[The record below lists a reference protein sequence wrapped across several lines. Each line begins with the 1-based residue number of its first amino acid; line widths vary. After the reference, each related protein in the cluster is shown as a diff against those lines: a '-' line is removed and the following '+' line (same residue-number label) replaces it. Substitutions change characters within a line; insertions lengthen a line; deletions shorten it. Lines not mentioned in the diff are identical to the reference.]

1 MLVFD
6 ARAKASH
13 ETPRLVI
20 LNHPQLGQSEGVNVG
35 TVVLLPPA
43 ELPATPFKPWK
54 DQRSIAGGLV
64 GYGVNTY
71 VVPPPEPADP
81 ELDLKTATA
90 HWVAHIALNLTQ
102 AQPVKPILL
111 VAHGAAGQLLPAIGF
126 AQKASRRPVA
136 GYVVVDGQLPKVGA
150 ADWPDAPVTFIRT
163 AVTSDGDGAQPS
175 IDGTLP
181 IAGDTVP
188 QDPARVAELRGW
200 TVYIDVDPVEVLREL
215 FQN

>member
-1 MLVFD
+1 M
-6 ARAKASH
+6 RK
-13 ETPRLVI
+13 
-20 LNHPQLGQSEGVNVG
+20 VNVG
-35 TVVLLPPA
+35 TVVLLPAA
-43 ELPATPFKPWK
+43 ELPATPFEPWK

-81 ELDLKTATA
+81 GLDLKTATA

-102 AQPVKPILL
+102 AQPTKPILL

-136 GYVVVDGQLPKVGA
+136 GYVVIDGQLPKVGA

-163 AVTSDGDGAQPS
+163 PADSDTKSVTA
-175 IDGTLP
+175 GTLP
-181 IAGDTVP
+181 VAGEAEP

-200 TVYIDVDPVEVLREL
+200 TVYSNTDPVEVLREL
-215 FQN
+215 FQH

>member
-1 MLVFD
+1 MPVFD
-6 ARAKASH
+6 ARAKPSR
-13 ETPRLVI
+13 ETPRLVV
-20 LNHPQLGQSEGVNVG
+20 LNRPRLGQSKRVNVG
-35 TVVLLPPA
+35 TVVLLPAA
-43 ELPATPFKPWK
+43 ELPATPFEPWG

-71 VVPPPEPADP
+71 VVPAPEPADP
-81 ELDLKTATA
+81 GLDLKTATA

-102 AQPVKPILL
+102 AQPIKPILL

-136 GYVVVDGQLPKVGA
+136 GYVVIDGQLPKVGA

-163 AVTSDGDGAQPS
+163 NNANDAASSGS
-175 IDGTLP
+175 GTLP
-181 IAGDTVP
+181 MAGEVEP

-200 TVYIDVDPVEVLREL
+200 TVYSDADPVEVLREL